1 MSAAGLSPLFKR
13 SFLIAFPDVE
23 VSLWD
28 ALEAGTESLFLPFP
42 PLLTRQRPPS
52 SQLGAP
58 QGSGKDG
65 LQARR
70 SSELSVGM
78 GRPPLWL
85 L

>member
-1 MSAAGLSPLFKR
+1 MP
-13 SFLIAFPDVE
+13 FLDVK

-42 PLLTRQRPPS
+42 PLLTFQRSPS
-52 SQLGAP
+52 SQPGAP

-70 SSELSVGM
+70 SSELSAGVGSS
-78 GRPPLWL
+78 PLWPH
-85 L
+85 